1 MREGIRNLYI
11 LARRLA
17 GRHRQFA
24 IKMIQYFLKV
34 WINGSFPPSTWCMY
48 MHDGEST
55 NNHSEGYN
63 HRLNTKK
70 RLGKHPNVYK
80 WTDVIIEELH
90 TSYDNTVM
98 AKAGNPNSKRKN
110 RKVEKKKERR
120 EESMKQLSQGNVDIL
135 SYQQA
140 MGGSVMTHE
149 STQEVDE
156 PMEFD
161 ENPLE
166 ISSKAREDEEII
178 IPELNEID
186 APILPQA
193 QSQVIT
199 PAPAP
204 AERPRVYRHI
214 AVTPQQKRRSEV
226 SCSVAGNDLRRKRR
240 RQDCSVPAMNQEPDI
255 QQFPDT
261 EFTKREFLDFLG
273 LSNGSLL
280 SLDQAQCLLE
290 KRLRDLNFTLSPSQK
305 VTPADGNC
313 YFHAIL
319 DQLQYSPELSDFAE
333 THIEL
338 RTRIVLNGYD
348 LFLKS
353 KKFTWPDD
361 PKLGTMREW
370 KQKMLRDGEWA
381 DMIALN
387 LTASVLGIDIVVIPC
402 FREYPPGPGLDC
414 HQSARETKIRPRLS
428 FLLLGDRFRLCSL
441 PKHSS

>member
-1 MREGIRNLYI
+1 M
-11 LARRLA
+11 
-17 GRHRQFA
+17 
-24 IKMIQYFLKV
+24 
-34 WINGSFPPSTWCMY
+34 
-48 MHDGEST
+48 
-55 NNHSEGYN
+55 
-63 HRLNTKK
+63 
-70 RLGKHPNVYK
+70 
-80 WTDVIIEELH
+80 
-90 TSYDNTVM
+90 
-98 AKAGNPNSKRKN
+98 
-110 RKVEKKKERR
+110 
-120 EESMKQLSQGNVDIL
+120 
-135 SYQQA
+135 
-140 MGGSVMTHE
+140 
-149 STQEVDE
+149 
-156 PMEFD
+156 
-161 ENPLE
+161 
-166 ISSKAREDEEII
+166 
-178 IPELNEID
+178 
-186 APILPQA
+186 
-193 QSQVIT
+193 
-199 PAPAP
+199 
-204 AERPRVYRHI
+204 
-214 AVTPQQKRRSEV
+214 TPQQKRRSEV

-370 KQKMLRDGEWA
+370 KKK
-381 DMIALN
+381 
-387 LTASVLGIDIVVIPC
+387 C
-402 FREYPPGPGLDC
+402 
-414 HQSARETKIRPRLS
+414 
-428 FLLLGDRFRLCSL
+428 
-441 PKHSS
+441 

>member
-1 MREGIRNLYI
+1 
-11 LARRLA
+11 
-17 GRHRQFA
+17 
-24 IKMIQYFLKV
+24 
-34 WINGSFPPSTWCMY
+34 
-48 MHDGEST
+48 
-55 NNHSEGYN
+55 
-63 HRLNTKK
+63 
-70 RLGKHPNVYK
+70 
-80 WTDVIIEELH
+80 
-90 TSYDNTVM
+90 M

-135 SYQQA
+135 SYQQ
-140 MGGSVMTHE
+140 VMTHE

-156 PMEFD
+156 LMEFD

-166 ISSKAREDEEII
+166 ISSKAKEDEEII

-280 SLDQAQCLLE
+280 SGG
-290 KRLRDLNFTLSPSQK
+290 QK
-305 VTPADGNC
+305 
-313 YFHAIL
+313 
-319 DQLQYSPELSDFAE
+319 
-333 THIEL
+333 
-338 RTRIVLNGYD
+338 
-348 LFLKS
+348 
-353 KKFTWPDD
+353 
-361 PKLGTMREW
+361 
-370 KQKMLRDGEWA
+370 
-381 DMIALN
+381 
-387 LTASVLGIDIVVIPC
+387 
-402 FREYPPGPGLDC
+402 
-414 HQSARETKIRPRLS
+414 
-428 FLLLGDRFRLCSL
+428 LLLSR
-441 PKHSS
+441 HSRPTAVQS